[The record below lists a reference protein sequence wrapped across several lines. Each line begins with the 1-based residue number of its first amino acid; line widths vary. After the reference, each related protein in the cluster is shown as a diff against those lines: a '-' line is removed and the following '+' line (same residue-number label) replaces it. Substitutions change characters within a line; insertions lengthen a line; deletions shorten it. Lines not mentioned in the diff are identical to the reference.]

1 MRNSK
6 GYWFDFLQ
14 LLGLTLSANEY
25 EKCILGFYVTT
36 QQRRKWRVNQLTSE
50 GVRKSFILGNRA
62 CCRCMRYFI
71 WLLSLLA
78 LSAFA
83 QPMKSEQH
91 SPRLIFKHLLPTEIA
106 GLGYI
111 NAIAQDAQGFMWF
124 GGANG
129 LARYDGYGLLFFR
142 HDDQDPN
149 SISHSYIN
157 RICVARD
164 GTLWVATR
172 SGINLFDP
180 RQHSF
185 KRITISANASTN
197 DVYSIHEDRMGQM
210 WLGTRGGLFG
220 FDRNTFAAEKIE
232 NNSLKKT
239 NETSQAVWSVVDDQD
254 GNIWVAYQAYGISR
268 YVPATRQFEHFM
280 RDPSLPN
287 AHGFNDTRRLYV
299 DSDNNVMAATYGDGL
314 YQFDANKREFIKI
327 NHDSS
332 EKGATVWSMLV
343 DRNSNL
349 WVGDGSHV
357 HLRSAHSDYFNR
369 YAYSDMD
376 AASPGN
382 YVVNE
387 IFEDRSGD
395 IWLGYFPS
403 GIDRVDLQASA
414 FNNYGY
420 SSNNANSITDG
431 GVSSVA
437 EDERGNLWVGTGYGL
452 NYVNRNTNKVTRF
465 SHDEQNPKSLSGSTI
480 LSIATSSNNKLWLGI
495 FSGGLNVLNTKT
507 FEFSRFLPDRN
518 NPHSLR
524 GREVW
529 SVIEDHQQKLWMAT
543 EEGLNSFDNET
554 QKFEYFLP
562 PPELLDGDKVLYS
575 KVVYEDKKH
584 NLWLG
589 SIRGLYLFNRDKKI
603 FTRYQHNALDVNSI
617 SADFVLTIYEDKR
630 GNLWI
635 GTEGG
640 GLNLFDRA
648 TQKFTAFTTKDGLAD
663 NVVGG
668 ITEDEKGNL
677 WLGTQKGISL
687 LDLQK
692 RTFRNFDKHHGLA
705 DNLYNRNA
713 ALLTQ
718 AGDVLMGS
726 SKGFTLF
733 KSKDIKSNT
742 YAPNMV
748 ITHLQLGNK
757 TAEINGLNSPLNK
770 SIESTSSITLT
781 HKDVVFTLEFTALS
795 FHHVEDNHYAYRLLG
810 FEDNWNF
817 VGTKRSAT
825 YTNLNPGTYIFE
837 VKGAN
842 NDGVWSPYPA
852 SLQIIILPP
861 YWRTWWAYLM
871 YGVLILGL
879 IYWFFH
885 VQRLKLSFHFEKL
898 EQERTVVKRLTQI
911 DKLKDEFLANTS
923 HELRTPL
930 NGIIGLAE
938 SLRDGVAG
946 DVSPQMKYH
955 LSLIADSGKRLASLV
970 NDILDFSQLKNKGIT
985 LNKKS
990 IDIRVLVDVV
1000 FTLSKPLVANKAV
1013 IFANNIPKYLTSAY
1027 ADEDRVM
1034 QILHNLI
1041 GNAIKFTDRGV
1052 INVSASVV
1060 NDFLQIEV
1068 GDTGTG
1074 IPADRINDIF
1084 ESFTQLEGGINR
1096 AQGGAGLGLSVTKQL
1111 IELHGGKIWVESVLG
1126 IGSTFYFTLPTSYDL
1141 PATLDTKYIYA
1152 QSSVKAEPYV
1162 AVDVGGKNELQKNTI
1177 LIVDD
1182 DLINRRVIA
1191 NYLAADGYHIVEA
1204 DCAEKA
1210 FEVIELERVD
1220 LVLMDIMMPRISG
1233 YEACKVLREKY
1244 PAHELPIILLT
1255 ARSQM
1260 NDLVMG
1266 FEAGA
1271 NDFMVK
1277 PIAKEVLVVRVATHL
1292 QLHDVMRNLDKK
1304 VAERTAELNASNV
1317 VLKQAQQDLE
1327 VAYEK
1332 LEEASLTDPLT
1343 GLNNRR
1349 FLNESI
1355 LADIAIVERSYNDW
1369 LNSQIGHALILA
1381 PPNEQDLMFML
1392 LDIDLFKSVN
1402 DTYGHGA
1409 GDKLLEQLSQLL
1421 KMTLRESDYL
1431 VRWGGEEFLIV
1442 VRYCNRSEVPELAE
1456 RIRQKVEQFEFD
1468 LGNGQKIFK
1477 TCSIGMAA
1485 YPFYAAKPTAMTW
1498 EQVVDTAD
1506 RALYLAK
1513 NHGRNGWVNVVAS
1526 NSCDDERVN
1535 PAVSDS
1541 LISLAAAGVI
1551 NIESSI
1557 II

>member
-1 MRNSK
+1 MESGELNLNS
-6 GYWFDFLQ
+6 
-14 LLGLTLSANEY
+14 GLRLNAY
-25 EKCILGFYVTT
+25 GLA
-36 QQRRKWRVNQLTSE
+36 L
-50 GVRKSFILGNRA
+50 
-62 CCRCMRYFI
+62 RYFFG
-71 WLLSLLA
+71 LMSLLLVCVTA
-78 LSAFA
+78 LA
-83 QPMKSEQH
+83 QPTDNERDA
-91 SPRLIFKHLLPTEIA
+91 PRLSFKHILPTQIA
-106 GLGYI
+106 AIGYI
-111 NAIAQDAQGFMWF
+111 NSISQDTQGFMWF

-129 LARYDGYGLLFFR
+129 LARYDGYGITIFR
-142 HDDQDPN
+142 HDDKDPD
-149 SISHSYIN
+149 SLSHSYVN
-157 RICVARD
+157 RIMLARD
-164 GTLWVATR
+164 GNMWVATR
-172 SGINLFDP
+172 NGINLFDA
-180 RQHSF
+180 RQHRFKSF
-185 KRITISANASTN
+185 KVSPDASTN
-197 DVYSIHEDRMGQM
+197 DVTWIHEDRKGKI
-210 WLGTRGGLFG
+210 WLGTRGGLFN
-220 FDRNTFAAEKIE
+220 FDRQKSVAEKVEDSSI
-232 NNSLKKT
+232 KT
-239 NETSQAVWSVVDDQD
+239 NDESSQVVWSVVDDQN
-254 GNIWVAYQAYGISR
+254 GNLWIAYQAHGVSR
-268 YVPATRQFEHFM
+268 YDPVTHQFEHFK
-280 RDPSLPN
+280 RDPNSPN

-299 DSDNNVMAATYGDGL
+299 DNNNNVMAATYGDGL
-314 YQFDANKREFIKI
+314 YTFDSRKREFMKI
-327 NHDSS
+327 NHDLS
-332 EKGATVWSMLV
+332 EKGATVWSMLL

-357 HLRSAHSDYFNR
+357 HFRPAQSDYFYR
-369 YAYSDMD
+369 YAYNDLDS
-376 AASPGN
+376 ASPGN

-387 IFEDRSGD
+387 IFEDRAGD
-395 IWLGYFPS
+395 IWVGYFPS
-403 GIDRVDLQASA
+403 GIDMVDRQASA
-414 FNNYGY
+414 FNNASY
-420 SSNNANSITDG
+420 SSNNINSITDG

-437 EDERGNLWVGTGYGL
+437 EDEFGHLWVGTGYGL
-452 NYVNRNTNKVTRF
+452 NYVNRDTNKITRF
-465 SHDEQNPKSLSGSTI
+465 TQDSQRGKGLSGSTI
-480 LSIATSSNNKLWLGI
+480 LSIAKSSDRNLWLGI
-495 FSGGLNVLNTKT
+495 WSGGLNLLNTKT
-507 FEFSRFLPDRN
+507 LEFTHYLPDSG
-518 NPHSLR
+518 NPNSLR

-529 SVIEDHQQKLWMAT
+529 SVIEDRQQKLWIAT
-543 EEGLNSFDNET
+543 EEGLNSFDKNT

-562 PPELLDGDKVLYS
+562 SSELLDGEKMLYS
-575 KVVYEDKKH
+575 KVVYEDKQH

-589 SIRGLYLFNRDKKI
+589 ASHGLYLFDRAKKI
-603 FTRYQHNALDVNSI
+603 FTRFRHSATDENSI
-617 SADFVLTIYEDKR
+617 SADFVLVLYEDKR
-630 GNLWI
+630 GNLWV

-640 GLNLFDRA
+640 GLNLFDRSSG
-648 TQKFTAFTTKDGLAD
+648 KFTAYTTEDGLAD

-677 WLGTQKGISL
+677 WLGTQKGISQF
-687 LDLQK
+687 DVDK

-718 AGDVLMGS
+718 RGEVLMGN

-733 KSKDIKSNT
+733 KSEHIKSNS
-742 YAPNMV
+742 YAPNV
-748 ITHLQLGNK
+748 VLTKLEIGNK
-757 TAEINGLNSPLNK
+757 TVDINGPNSPLSK
-770 SIESTSSITLT
+770 AIESTSSITLT
-781 HKDVVFTLEFTALS
+781 HKDVVFTLNFAALS
-795 FHHVEDNHYAYRLLG
+795 FHHAEDNQYAYRLLG

-842 NDGVWSPYPA
+842 NDGVWGLYPA
-852 SLQIIILPP
+852 TLQIHVLPP
-861 YWRTWWAYLM
+861 YWRTWWAYLV
-871 YGVLILGL
+871 YGLLVSGL
-879 IYWFFH
+879 IYWIVH
-885 VQRLKLSFHFEKL
+885 VQRLKLSFQAEKL
-898 EQERTVVKRLTQI
+898 EQERVVVKRLTQI

-946 DVSPQMKYH
+946 DVSPKMKYH

-990 IDIRVLVDVV
+990 IDIRVLVDIV
-1000 FTLSKPLVANKAV
+1000 FTLSKPLVASKAV
-1013 IFANNIPKYLTSAY
+1013 IFANNIPKYLPSAY

-1041 GNAIKFTDRGV
+1041 GNAIKFTDHGV
-1052 INVSASVV
+1052 INVSANVV
-1060 NDFLQIEV
+1060 DDFLQIEV

-1084 ESFTQLEGGINR
+1084 ESFTQLEGGIDR

-1111 IELHGGKIWVESVLG
+1111 IELHGGSIRVESVLG

-1141 PATLDTKYIYA
+1141 PKNNSEKHSTFHAT
-1152 QSSVKAEPYV
+1152 VKAETYV
-1162 AVDVGGKNELQKNTI
+1162 ANDVVDQSDIRDKNTI

-1191 NYLAADGYHIVEA
+1191 NFLTVDGYRILEA
-1204 DCAEKA
+1204 DCAEEA
-1210 FEVIELERVD
+1210 FQIVVSERVD
-1220 LVLMDIMMPRISG
+1220 LVLLDIMMPRISG

-1277 PIAKEVLVVRVATHL
+1277 PIAKEVLMVRVATHL

-1304 VAERTAELNASNV
+1304 VAERTAELNTSNA

-1349 FLNESI
+1349 FLNQSI
-1355 LADIAIVERSYNDW
+1355 VADIAIVERIYHDW
-1369 LNSQIGHALILA
+1369 LKTKTGHGLKLTV
-1381 PPNEQDLMFML
+1381 PNEQDLMFML
-1392 LDIDLFKSVN
+1392 LDIDFFKSVN
-1402 DTYGHGA
+1402 DVYGHSA
-1409 GDKLLEQLSQLL
+1409 GDKLLEQLSHLL
-1421 KMTLRESDYL
+1421 KSTLRESDYL

-1442 VRYCNRSEVPELAE
+1442 VRYCTRSEVPELAE

-1468 LGNGQKIFK
+1468 LGNGQKITK

-1485 YPFYAAKPTAMTW
+1485 YPFYVTQPTAMTW
-1498 EQVVDTAD
+1498 EQVIDTAD

-1513 NHGRNGWVNVVAS
+1513 HRGRNCWVNVVAA
-1526 NSCDDERVN
+1526 NVNDIELVN

-1551 NIESSI
+1551 TIESSKI
-1557 II
+1557 I

>member
-1 MRNSK
+1 MS
-6 GYWFDFLQ
+6 FA
-14 LLGLTLSANEY
+14 LL
-25 EKCILGFYVTT
+25 CV
-36 QQRRKWRVNQLTSE
+36 
-50 GVRKSFILGNRA
+50 
-62 CCRCMRYFI
+62 C
-71 WLLSLLA
+71 
-78 LSAFA
+78 AFA
-83 QPMKSEQH
+83 QPVNSEQET
-91 SPRLIFKHLLPTEIA
+91 PRLIFKHILPTQIA
-106 GLGYI
+106 AIGYI
-111 NAIAQDAQGFMWF
+111 NTISQDTQGFMWF

-129 LARYDGYGLLFFR
+129 LARYDGYDLTIFR
-142 HDDQDPN
+142 HDDKDPQ

-157 RICVARD
+157 RILLSRD
-164 GTLWVATR
+164 GNMWVATR
-172 SGINLFDP
+172 NGINLFDA

-185 KRITISANASTN
+185 KSFKVSSDVSTN
-197 DVYSIHEDRMGQM
+197 DVTWIHEDRKGNI
-210 WLGTRGGLFG
+210 WLGTRGGLFS
-220 FDRNTFAAEKIE
+220 FDRKTLAAEKME
-232 NNSLKKT
+232 DKSLA
-239 NETSQAVWSVVDDQD
+239 TSDKSSQVVWSVVDDHD
-254 GNIWVAYQAYGISR
+254 GNLWIAYQAHGVSR
-268 YVPATRQFEHFM
+268 YDPVARQFEHFA
-280 RDPSLPN
+280 RDARLPN

-299 DSDNNVMAATYGDGL
+299 DSDNNVMTATYGDGL
-314 YQFDANKREFIKI
+314 YKFDTGKREFIKI
-327 NHDSS
+327 NHDLS
-332 EKGATVWSMLV
+332 EKGATVWSVLS
-343 DRNSNL
+343 DRNANL

-357 HLRSAHSDYFNR
+357 HFRPAQSDYFYR
-369 YAYSDMD
+369 YAYSDLD

-387 IFEDRSGD
+387 IFEDRAGD
-395 IWLGYFPS
+395 IWVGYFPS
-403 GIDRVDLQASA
+403 GIDMVDRQASA

-437 EDERGNLWVGTGYGL
+437 EDELGNLWVGTGYGL
-452 NYVNRNTNKVTRF
+452 NYVNRRTNKITRF
-465 SHDEQNPKSLSGSTI
+465 TQDTQSSKGLSGSTI
-480 LSIATSSNNKLWLGI
+480 LSIAKSIDNNLWLGI
-495 FSGGLNVLNTKT
+495 WSGGLNMLDTKT
-507 FEFSRFLPDRN
+507 LQFTHFLPDPN
-518 NPHSLR
+518 NPNSLR

-529 SVIEDHQQKLWMAT
+529 SVIEDHQQKLWIAT
-543 EEGLNSFDNET
+543 EAGLNSFDKKT

-562 PPELLDGDKVLYS
+562 PPEFLDGEQVLYS
-575 KVVYEDKKH
+575 KVVYEDKQH

-589 SIRGLYLFNRDKKI
+589 TNHGLYLFDRDKKT
-603 FTRYQHNALDVNSI
+603 FTRFRHSATDGNSI
-617 SADFVLTIYEDKR
+617 SADFVLVLYEDKR
-630 GNLWI
+630 GNLWV

-640 GLNLFDRA
+640 GLNLLDRA
-648 TQKFTAFTTKDGLAD
+648 TGKFTPYTTKEGLAD

-677 WLGTQKGISL
+677 WLGTQKGISQF
-687 LDLQK
+687 DIEK

-718 AGDVLMGS
+718 TGEVLLGS

-733 KSKDIKSNT
+733 KSEHIKTNS
-742 YAPNMV
+742 YAPNV
-748 ITHLQLGNK
+748 VLTKLEIGNK
-757 TAEINGLNSPLNK
+757 TADINGLHSPLSK
-770 SIESTSSITLT
+770 AIESTSSITLT
-781 HKDVVFTLEFTALS
+781 HKDVVFTLNFAALS
-795 FHHVEDNHYAYRLLG
+795 FHHVEDNQYAYRLLG

-817 VGTKRSAT
+817 VGVKRSAT

-842 NDGVWSPYPA
+842 NDGVWGLYPA
-852 SLQIIILPP
+852 TLKIVVLPP
-861 YWRTWWAYLM
+861 YWRTWWAYLI
-871 YGVLILGL
+871 YGLLLSGL
-879 IYWFFH
+879 IYWVIH
-885 VQRLKLSFHFEKL
+885 VQRLKLSFQAEKL
-898 EQERTVVKRLTQI
+898 EQERVVVKRLTQI

-946 DVSPQMKYH
+946 DVSPKMKYH

-985 LNKKS
+985 LNKKP
-990 IDIRVLVDVV
+990 IDIRVLVDIV
-1000 FTLSKPLVANKAV
+1000 FTLSKPLVTEKNV
-1013 IFANNIPKYLTSAY
+1013 IFANNIPKYLPSAY

-1041 GNAIKFTDRGV
+1041 GNAIKFTDHGV
-1052 INVSASVV
+1052 INVSANVV
-1060 NDFLQIEV
+1060 DDFLQIEV

-1074 IPADRINDIF
+1074 IPADRIHDIF
-1084 ESFTQLEGGINR
+1084 ESFTQLEGGIDR

-1111 IELHGGKIWVESVLG
+1111 IELHGGSIRVESVLG

-1141 PATLDTKYIYA
+1141 PKNNSEKRSAFHST
-1152 QSSVKAEPYV
+1152 VKAEAYV
-1162 AVDVGGKNELQKNTI
+1162 VTDTMEQSDIRDKNTI

-1191 NYLAADGYHIVEA
+1191 NYLTVDGYRIVEA
-1204 DCAEKA
+1204 DCAEEA
-1210 FEVIELERVD
+1210 FKIVASERVD
-1220 LVLMDIMMPRISG
+1220 LVLLDIMMPRISG
-1233 YEACKVLREKY
+1233 YEACQVLREKY

-1277 PIAKEVLVVRVATHL
+1277 PIAKEVLMVRVATHL

-1304 VAERTAELNASNV
+1304 VAERTAELNTSNA

-1343 GLNNRR
+1343 GLSNRR
-1349 FLNESI
+1349 FLNQSI
-1355 LADIAIVERSYNDW
+1355 AADIAIVERIYHDW
-1369 LNSQIGHALILA
+1369 LKTQTGHALKLA
-1381 PPNEQDLMFML
+1381 MPHEQDLMFML
-1392 LDIDLFKSVN
+1392 LDIDFFKSVN
-1402 DTYGHGA
+1402 DVYGHSA
-1409 GDKLLEQLSQLL
+1409 GDKVLEQLSHLL
-1421 KMTLRESDYL
+1421 KSTLRESDYL

-1442 VRYCNRSEVPELAE
+1442 VRYCTRSEVPELAE
-1456 RIRQKVEQFEFD
+1456 RIRQKVEAFEFD
-1468 LGNGQKIFK
+1468 LGNGQKINK

-1485 YPFYAAKPTAMTW
+1485 YPFYVAQPTAMTW
-1498 EQVVDTAD
+1498 EQVIDTAD

-1513 NHGRNGWVNVVAS
+1513 NHGRNCWVNVVAA
-1526 NSCDDERVN
+1526 NVGDAELVN

-1551 NIESSI
+1551 QIESSKI
-1557 II
+1557 I

>member
-1 MRNSK
+1 MVSCHDSIVHK
-6 GYWFDFLQ
+6 ME
-14 LLGLTLSANEY
+14 S
-25 EKCILGFYVTT
+25 
-36 QQRRKWRVNQLTSE
+36 NQLESE
-50 GVRKSFILGNRA
+50 GVHQGFMLGHSA
-62 CCRCMRYFI
+62 YCRRMRYLI
-71 WLLSLLA
+71 GLISLLT
-78 LSAFA
+78 LCAFG
-83 QPMKSEQH
+83 QPMSSEQN
-91 SPRLIFKHLLPTEIA
+91 SPRLVFKHLLPTQIA
-106 GLGYI
+106 AIGYI
-111 NAIAQDAQGFMWF
+111 NSIAQDTQGFMWF

-129 LARYDGYGLLFFR
+129 LARYDGYDLIIFR
-142 HDDQDPN
+142 HDDQDPK

-157 RICVARD
+157 RISVARN
-164 GTLWVATR
+164 GTLWIATR

-185 KRITISANASTN
+185 KRFTIPPDASSNNVTW
-197 DVYSIHEDRMGQM
+197 IHEDRKGKL
-210 WLGTRGGLFG
+210 WLGTRGGLFS
-220 FDRNTFAAEKIE
+220 FDRTKSVAEKIE
-232 NNSLKKT
+232 DKSLIRS
-239 NETSQAVWSVVDDQD
+239 NESSQVVWSVVDDQD
-254 GNIWVAYQAYGISR
+254 GNIWVAYQAHGVSR
-268 YVPATRQFEHFM
+268 YDPLTRQFEHFM
-280 RDPSLPN
+280 RDASLSN
-287 AHGFNDTRRLYV
+287 AHGFNDTRRLYI
-299 DSDNNVMAATYGDGL
+299 DNDNNLMAATYGDGL
-314 YQFDANKREFIKI
+314 YGFDTSKREFIKI

-357 HLRSAHSDYFNR
+357 HFRPSQSDYFYR
-369 YAYSDMD
+369 YTYSDLD
-376 AASPGN
+376 TTSPGN

-387 IFEDRSGD
+387 IFEDRAGD
-395 IWLGYFPS
+395 IWLGYFPA
-403 GIDRVDLQASA
+403 GIDVVDRQASV
-414 FNNYGY
+414 FHNYGY
-420 SSNNANSITDG
+420 SSNNPNSITDG

-437 EDERGNLWVGTGYGL
+437 EDDLGNLWVGTGYGL

-465 SHDEQNPKSLSGSTI
+465 IHDAQNPKSLSGSTV
-480 LSIATSSNNKLWLGI
+480 LSIAKSSNDKLWLGI
-495 FSGGLNVLNTKT
+495 WSGGLNLLNTKT
-507 FEFSRFLPDRN
+507 FEISRFLPDPN
-518 NPHSLR
+518 DPHSLR

-529 SVIEDHQQKLWMAT
+529 SVIEDHQKKLWMST
-543 EEGLNSFDNET
+543 EEGLNSFDSKTE
-554 QKFEYFLP
+554 KFEYFLP
-562 PPELLDGDKVLYS
+562 AAELLDGDKELYS
-575 KVVYEDKKH
+575 KVVYEDTQH
-584 NLWLG
+584 NLWVG
-589 SIRGLYLFNRDKKI
+589 GIRGLYLFDRYKKV
-603 FTRYQHNALDVNSI
+603 FTRYQHSAADATSI
-617 SADFVLTIYEDKR
+617 SADYVLAIYEDKR
-630 GNLWI
+630 GNLWV

-648 TQKFTAFTTKDGLAD
+648 TGKFTAFTTKDGLPD

-687 LDLQK
+687 FDLQK
-692 RTFRNFDKHHGLA
+692 RAFRNFDKHHGLA

-718 AGDVLMGS
+718 AGEVLLGS

-733 KSKDIKSNT
+733 KSKDIKSNI
-742 YAPNMV
+742 YAPNMA

-757 TAEINGLNSPLNK
+757 TAVINGLNSPLNK

-781 HKDVVFTLEFTALS
+781 HKDVVFTLGFVALS
-795 FHHVEDNHYAYRLLG
+795 FHQVEDNQYAYRLLG

-852 SLQIIILPP
+852 SLKIIILPP
-861 YWRTWWAYLM
+861 YWRTWWAYLL
-871 YGVLILGL
+871 YGLLLLGL
-879 IYWFFH
+879 VYWVVH
-885 VQRLKLSFHFEKL
+885 VQRLKLSFQAEKL
-898 EQERTVVKRLTQI
+898 EQERIVVKRLTQI

-946 DVSPQMKYH
+946 DVSPKMKYH
-955 LSLIADSGKRLASLV
+955 LSLISDSGKRLASLV

-1191 NYLAADGYHIVEA
+1191 NYLAVDGYRIVEA
-1204 DCAEKA
+1204 DCAENA
-1210 FEVIELERVD
+1210 FNMVAVESVD
-1220 LVLMDIMMPRISG
+1220 LVLLDIMMPRISG
-1233 YEACKVLREKY
+1233 YEACRILREKY

-1255 ARSQM
+1255 ARSQT

-1277 PIAKEVLVVRVATHL
+1277 PIAKEALVVRVATHL

-1456 RIRQKVEQFEFD
+1456 RIRQKIEQFEFD
-1468 LGNGQKIFK
+1468 LGKGQKIFK

>member
-1 MRNSK
+1 M
-6 GYWFDFLQ
+6 G
-14 LLGLTLSANEY
+14 GANH
-25 EKCILGFYVTT
+25 L
-36 QQRRKWRVNQLTSE
+36 NSE
-50 GVRKSFILGNRA
+50 GVNLSLKLGYGI
-62 CCRCMRYFI
+62 CCRCLRYFLGLI
-71 WLLSLLA
+71 SLVSLCV
-78 LSAFA
+78 FG
-83 QPMKSEQH
+83 QPLNSEQ
-91 SPRLIFKHLLPTEIA
+91 SAPRLVFNHLLPTQIA
-106 GLGYI
+106 SLGYI
-111 NAIAQDAQGFMWF
+111 TSIAQDTKGFMWF

-129 LARYDGYGLLFFR
+129 LARYDGYDLIIFR
-142 HDDQDPN
+142 HDDKDPK

-157 RICVARD
+157 RITLARD
-164 GTLWVATR
+164 GNLWIATR
-172 SGINLFDP
+172 NGINVFDAQL
-180 RQHSF
+180 RTF
-185 KRITISANASTN
+185 KRFNISADASTN
-197 DVYSIHEDRMGQM
+197 DVTWIHEDRKGKM
-210 WLGTRGGLFG
+210 WLGTRGGLFQ
-220 FDRNTFAAEKIE
+220 FNRTNFAVEKIDDAALTK
-232 NNSLKKT
+232 ST
-239 NETSQAVWSVVDDQD
+239 GISQVVWSVVDDHD
-254 GNIWVAYQAYGISR
+254 GNIWVAYQAYGVSR
-268 YVPATRQFEHFM
+268 YDPARRQFEHFM
-280 RDPSLPN
+280 RSSNLPN
-287 AHGFNDTRRLYV
+287 AYGFNDTRRLYV
-299 DSDNNVMAATYGDGL
+299 DEDNNVMAATYGDGL
-314 YQFDANKREFIKI
+314 YRFDRSRHEFIKI

-332 EKGATVWSMLV
+332 EKGATVWAVLL
-343 DRNSNL
+343 DRSSNL

-357 HLRSAHSDYFNR
+357 HVRTAQSDFFHR
-369 YAYSDMD
+369 YAYSDID
-376 AASPGN
+376 PASPGN
-382 YVVNE
+382 YVIND

-403 GIDRVDLQASA
+403 GIDMVDRQASA
-414 FNNYGY
+414 FKHYGY
-420 SSNNANSITDG
+420 SSNNNNSITDG
-431 GVSSVA
+431 GVSSIA
-437 EDERGNLWVGTGYGL
+437 EDDSGNLWVGTGYGL
-452 NYVNRNTNKVTRF
+452 NFLNRRTNKITRF
-465 SHDEQNPKSLSGSTI
+465 SHDAQNAKGLSGSTI
-480 LSIATSSNNKLWLGI
+480 LSIAKSSDHNLWLGI
-495 FSGGLNVLNTKT
+495 WSGGLNLLNTKT
-507 FEFSRFLPDRN
+507 LEFTHFLPDIN

-529 SVIEDHQQKLWMAT
+529 SVIEDHQQKVWLAT
-543 EEGLNSFDNET
+543 EVGLNSFDKTT
-554 QKFEYFLP
+554 QQFEYYLP

-575 KVVYEDKKH
+575 KMVYEDKKH

-589 SIRGLYLFNRDKKI
+589 ASRGLYLFDRDKKT
-603 FTRYQHNALDVNSI
+603 FTRYRHSATDANSI
-617 SADFVLTIYEDKR
+617 SADFALAMYEDKR
-630 GNLWI
+630 GNLWV
-635 GTEGG
+635 GTDGG
-640 GLNLFDRA
+640 GLNLFDAA
-648 TQKFTAFTTKDGLAD
+648 TGTFTAFTTEDGLAD

-677 WLGTQKGISL
+677 WLGTQKGIS
-687 LDLQK
+687 QFEVEK

-718 AGDVLMGS
+718 AGEVLMGN

-733 KSKDIKSNT
+733 KSEYIKSNS
-742 YAPNMV
+742 YAPNV
-748 ITHLQLGNK
+748 VLTKLEIGNK
-757 TAEINGLNSPLNK
+757 TADINGPKSPLNK
-770 SIESTSSITLT
+770 AIESTSSITLT
-781 HKDVVFTLEFTALS
+781 HKDVVFTLNFTALS
-795 FHHVEDNHYAYRLLG
+795 FHHVEDNQYAYRLLG

-842 NDGVWSPYPA
+842 NDGVWSLYPA
-852 SLQIIILPP
+852 TLQILVLPP
-861 YWRTWWAYLM
+861 YWRTWWAYLI
-871 YGVLILGL
+871 YGLLAIGL
-879 IYWFFH
+879 VYWFFH
-885 VQRLKLSFHFEKL
+885 VQRLKLSFQAETL
-898 EQERTVVKRLTQI
+898 EQERVVVKRLTQI

-946 DVSPQMKYH
+946 DVSPKMKYH

-990 IDIRVLVDVV
+990 IDMRVLVDVV
-1000 FTLSKPLVANKAV
+1000 FTLSKPLVADKDV
-1013 IFANNIPKYLTSAY
+1013 IFANNIPKHLPSAY

-1052 INVSASVV
+1052 ISASASVV

-1084 ESFTQLEGGINR
+1084 ESFTQLEGGIDR

-1111 IELHGGKIWVESVLG
+1111 VELHGGSIRVESVLG
-1126 IGSTFYFTLPTSYDL
+1126 IGSTFYFSLPTSYEL
-1141 PATLDTKYIYA
+1141 PE
-1152 QSSVKAEPYV
+1152 SVSVKHSTLQPTLKTEVYV
-1162 AVDVGGKNELQKNTI
+1162 AADLASQSNVQHKNTI

-1191 NYLAADGYHIVEA
+1191 NYLTVDGYRILEA
-1204 DCAEKA
+1204 DCADEA
-1210 FEVIELERVD
+1210 FKMVAAENID
-1220 LVLMDIMMPRISG
+1220 LVLLDIMMPRISG
-1233 YEACKVLREKY
+1233 YEACKVLRETH

-1266 FEAGA
+1266 FDAGA

-1277 PIAKEVLVVRVATHL
+1277 PIAKEVLMVRVATHL

-1304 VAERTAELNASNV
+1304 VAERTAELNTSNA

-1349 FLNESI
+1349 FLNQSI
-1355 LADIAIVERSYNDW
+1355 VADIAIVERSYNDW
-1369 LNSQIGHALILA
+1369 SKSQTSHTLKLA
-1381 PPNEQDLMFML
+1381 PPDEQDLMFML

-1402 DTYGHGA
+1402 DTYGHSA
-1409 GDKLLEQLSQLL
+1409 GDKLLEQLSHLL
-1421 KMTLRESDYL
+1421 KTTLRESDYL

-1442 VRYCNRSEVPELAE
+1442 VRYCTRSEVPELAE

-1468 LGNGQKIFK
+1468 LGNGQKIAK

-1485 YPFYAAKPTAMTW
+1485 YPFYVAQPTAMTW
-1498 EQVVDTAD
+1498 EQVIDTAD

-1513 NHGRNGWVNVVAS
+1513 NHGRNCWVNVVAANVS
-1526 NSCDDERVN
+1526 DTEFVN

-1541 LISLAAAGVI
+1541 LISLAAAG
-1551 NIESSI
+1551 I
-1557 II
+1557 IKLEASKII

>member
-1 MRNSK
+1 MFSPL
-6 GYWFDFLQ
+6 YTFLYS
-14 LLGLTLSANEY
+14 LTKKIWVDIGGGRVRHFFWLMSFVSLWVSAANLPLVGEPA
-25 EKCILGFYVTT
+25 V
-36 QQRRKWRVNQLTSE
+36 
-50 GVRKSFILGNRA
+50 
-62 CCRCMRYFI
+62 
-71 WLLSLLA
+71 
-78 LSAFA
+78 
-83 QPMKSEQH
+83 SEQKIGEQPA
-91 SPRLIFKHLLPTEIA
+91 PRLVFKHILPTQIA
-106 GLGYI
+106 TIGYI
-111 NAIAQDAQGFMWF
+111 TSIAQDAQGFMWF

-129 LARYDGYGLLFFR
+129 LARYDGYDLIIFR
-142 HDDQDPN
+142 HHDQDPK

-157 RICVARD
+157 RIILTRD
-164 GTLWVATR
+164 GNMWIATR
-172 SGINLFDP
+172 NGINVFDA

-185 KRITISANASTN
+185 KRIGISADANTN
-197 DVYSIHEDRMGQM
+197 DVTWIHEDRKGKM
-210 WLGTRGGLFG
+210 WLGTRGGFFQ
-220 FDRNTFAAEKIE
+220 FDRLNFVAEKIDD
-232 NNSLKKT
+232 NLLKKST
-239 NETSQAVWSVVDDQD
+239 ETSQVVWSVVDDAE
-254 GNIWVAYQAYGISR
+254 GNIWVAHQAYGVSR
-268 YVPATRQFEHFM
+268 YDPVTRQFEYFT
-280 RDPSLPN
+280 RDSSLPN

-299 DSDNNVMAATYGDGL
+299 DKDNNLLAATYGDGL
-314 YQFDANKREFIKI
+314 YRFDVSTRIFTKL

-343 DRNSNL
+343 DRSMNL

-357 HLRSAHSDYFNR
+357 HVRPTQNNHFYR
-369 YAYSDMD
+369 YAYSDVD

-403 GIDRVDLQASA
+403 GIDVVDRQASA
-414 FNNYGY
+414 FNNVGY
-420 SSNNANSITDG
+420 NTNNTNSITDG

-437 EDERGNLWVGTGYGL
+437 EDKMGNLWVGTGYGL
-452 NYVNRNTNKVTRF
+452 NYVNRKTNKITRF
-465 SHDEQNPKSLSGSTI
+465 SQDIQNPKGLSGSTI
-480 LSIATSSNNKLWLGI
+480 LAIAASSDDNLWLGI
-495 FSGGLNVLNTKT
+495 WSGGLNLLNTKT
-507 FEFSRFLPDRN
+507 FEFTHFFPDAN

-529 SVIEDHQQKLWMAT
+529 SVIVDHQQKLWMAT
-543 EEGLNSFDNET
+543 EEGLNSFDKAT
-554 QKFEYFLP
+554 QKFEYYLP
-562 PPELLDGDKVLYS
+562 PPEMLDGDKVLYS
-575 KVVYEDKKH
+575 KAVYEDKKY

-589 SIRGLYLFNRDKKI
+589 SNRGLYLFDRDQKR
-603 FTRYQHNALDVNSI
+603 FLRYQHKTEDVNSI
-617 SADFVLTIYEDKR
+617 SADVVLAIYEDKR
-630 GNLWI
+630 GNLWV
-635 GTEGG
+635 GTNGG
-640 GLNLFDRA
+640 GLNLLDRV
-648 TQKFTAFTTKDGLAD
+648 TGKFTAFTAKEGLAD

-677 WLGTQKGISL
+677 WLGTQKGISQF
-687 LDLQK
+687 DVDK

-713 ALLTQ
+713 ALFTQ
-718 AGDVLMGS
+718 AGEVLLGS

-733 KSKDIKSNT
+733 KAEDIKSNL
-742 YAPNMV
+742 YAPTMV
-748 ITHLQLGNK
+748 ITNLEIGNK
-757 TAEINGLNSPLNK
+757 PVSINGQNSPLSK
-770 SIESTSSITLT
+770 AIELTSSIVLN
-781 HKDVVFTLEFTALS
+781 HKDVVFTLEFAALS
-795 FHHVEDNHYAYRLLG
+795 FHNVEDNHYAYRLLG

-842 NDGVWSPYPA
+842 NDGVWSQYPA
-852 SLQIIILPP
+852 SLQIVILPP

-871 YGVLILGL
+871 YGLLCL
-879 IYWFFH
+879 SLLYWFFH
-885 VQRLKLSFHFEKL
+885 VQRLKLSFQAEKL
-898 EQERTVVKRLTQI
+898 EQERVVVKRLTQI

-946 DVSPQMKYH
+946 EVSPKMKYH
-955 LSLIADSGKRLASLV
+955 LSLIVDSGKRLASLV

-985 LNKKS
+985 LNKKP
-990 IDIRVLVDVV
+990 IDLRVLVDVV
-1000 FTLSKPLVANKAV
+1000 LTLSAPLVAGKTV
-1013 IFANNIPKYLTSAY
+1013 IFANNLPKNLPAAY

-1052 INVSASVV
+1052 ISVSASVV
-1060 NDFLQIEV
+1060 DEFLQIEV
-1068 GDTGTG
+1068 GDTGMG
-1074 IPADRINDIF
+1074 IPPDRINEVF
-1084 ESFTQLEGGINR
+1084 ESFTQLEGGLDR

-1111 IELHGGKIWVESVLG
+1111 IDLHGGSIWVESVLG
-1126 IGSTFYFTLPTSYDL
+1126 IGSTFYFTLPTSHDL
-1141 PATLDTKYIYA
+1141 PRAMGLKHTYLQPSIAT
-1152 QSSVKAEPYV
+1152 EPYV
-1162 AVDVGGKNELQKNTI
+1162 AIDVVRQPQTLQKNLI

-1182 DLINRRVIA
+1182 DLINRRVLA
-1191 NYLAADGYHIVEA
+1191 NYLMVDGYSIIEA
-1204 DCAEKA
+1204 NCAEEA
-1210 FEVIELERVD
+1210 FKIVASERVD
-1220 LVLMDIMMPRISG
+1220 LVLLDIMMPRISG

-1271 NDFMVK
+1271 NDFMIK
-1277 PIAKEVLVVRVATHL
+1277 PIAKEALMVRVATHL

-1304 VAERTAELNASNV
+1304 VAERTAELNTSNA
-1317 VLKQAQQDLE
+1317 VLKQAQQELE
-1327 VAYEK
+1327 IAYQK

-1349 FLNESI
+1349 FLNKSI
-1355 LADIAIVERSYNDW
+1355 GADIAVVERSYNDW
-1369 LNSQIGHALILA
+1369 LSSQANQELPLAIL
-1381 PPNEQDLMFML
+1381 NEQDLVFML

-1402 DTYGHGA
+1402 DTYGHSA

-1421 KMTLRESDYL
+1421 KVTLRESDYL
-1431 VRWGGEEFLIV
+1431 MRWGGEEFLIV
-1442 VRYCNRSEVPELAE
+1442 VRYCTRSEVPELAE

-1468 LGNGQKIFK
+1468 LGNGQRIFK

-1485 YPFYAAKPTAMTW
+1485 YPFYVTTPTAMTW
-1498 EQVVDTAD
+1498 EQVIDTAD

-1513 NHGRNGWVNVVAS
+1513 SHGRNCWVNVTAS
-1526 NSCDDERVN
+1526 NASATELVN

-1541 LISLAAAGVI
+1541 LILLAAAGVVR
-1551 NIESSI
+1551 IESSKTI
-1557 II
+1557 